1 MDIPRTSAHTT
12 RPPGATRADA
22 LTASPGEPIGR
33 QVPIEQ
39 LDPNPNQPR
48 QRMGDLSELMASI
61 TTRGIIEPLIVRQ
74 RGDRYQI
81 IAGERRYQAAVQ
93 VGVAEVP
100 VVIRDSDDGEVIE
113 IALIENLQRKDLT
126 PFEESEALHALAARF
141 QYTHEELARRLGKS
155 RTTVTEAISLHAVP
169 DRVKQLCRLAEITS
183 KSVLLEIARQ
193 GDENRMIAL
202 VERITRGG
210 DVTRA
215 AVRRTAARRQAK
227 AGPRR
232 GAFIYRYAAPN
243 KSFSLR
249 LTFRKSDVPR
259 DQLIETLEGI
269 LERLRASDRDGPE
282 APSAP
287 DSVERLRAS
296 DRDGPEAPSAP
307 GSDPHGDHEPPEP
320 RS

>member
-1 MDIPRTSAHTT
+1 MPRTGLPEHSGL
-12 RPPGATRADA
+12 PGDAGYVDA
-22 LTASPGEPIGR
+22 LTVSPGEPIGR
-33 QVPIEQ
+33 RVPIEQ

-61 TTRGIIEPLIVRQ
+61 STKGIIEPLIVRQ

-100 VVIRDSDDGEVIE
+100 VVIRDGDDGEVIE

-126 PFEESEALHALAARF
+126 PFEESDALHALAERF
-141 QYTHEELARRLGKS
+141 RYTHEEIARRLGKS
-155 RTTVTEAISLHAVP
+155 RSTVTEAISLHAVP
-169 DRVKQLCRLAEITS
+169 DRVKQLCRLADITS

-193 GDENRMIAL
+193 GDADRMVAL

-210 DVTRA
+210 NVTRE
-215 AVRRTAARRQAK
+215 AVRRTTATRQTKTVTRRS
-227 AGPRR
+227 
-232 GAFIYRYAAPN
+232 AFVYRYAAPN

-249 LTFRKSDVPR
+249 LAFRKSQVPR

-269 LERLRASDRDGPE
+269 LQRLRAEPGEGPE
-282 APSAP
+282 EPSAP
-287 DSVERLRAS
+287 AS
-296 DRDGPEAPSAP
+296 GPHGGQVP
-307 GSDPHGDHEPPEP
+307 SDPQQ
-320 RS
+320 S